1 MPGSGIALSSNGHTP
16 AAARSSVTR
25 GRLEMFAAEHPGKGG
40 GAKKGGSKG
49 SIEFQFNP
57 KEMSIAKS
65 AKWES
70 KPAPRA
76 GGSSP
81 PEFKGS
87 EPCKLTLELFFDA
100 TDTFDSKVVD
110 RVEKVFACLVPAGG
124 EAKAW
129 PPLVQ
134 LHWGEVTSFLGYVT
148 QVQAKYTLFAPN
160 GTPLRATCSLTIQE
174 MPEQKA
180 KQNPT
185 SGTYVV
191 HAEHTL
197 LQGETLAS
205 IAYRE
210 YGDPQL
216 WRALAEFNE
225 VDDPLRLRPGTT
237 LVVPE
242 LTDLLAAVEAA
253 RAAEGPPLALTRAG

>member
-1 MPGSGIALSSNGHTP
+1 MAGSSIALSSNGHTP
-16 AAARSSVTR
+16 AAARSNVQH
-25 GRLEMFAAEHPGKGG
+25 GRLELYASKHPGTGSGADKGP
-40 GAKKGGSKG
+40 KKDP
-49 SIEFQFNP
+49 IHFQFNP

-65 AKWES
+65 AKW
-70 KPAPRA
+70 
-76 GGSSP
+76 GSSP
-81 PEFKGS
+81 TAKAPKSAPPEFQGS

-100 TDTFDSKVVD
+100 TDTFDASVVQ
-110 RVEKVFACLVPAGG
+110 RVEAVFGCLVPVSGKEG
-124 EAKAW
+124 AW

-174 MPEQKA
+174 MPEQKG

-185 SGTYVV
+185 SGTYVL
-191 HAEHTL
+191 HTEHTL
-197 LQGETLAS
+197 LRGETLAS

-210 YGDPQL
+210 YGDPAL
-216 WRALAEFNE
+216 WRALAEFND
-225 VDDPLRLRPGTT
+225 VDDPLRLRPGTS

-242 LTDLLAAVEAA
+242 LADLLAA
-253 RAAEGPPLALTRAG
+253 AGTGG

>member
-1 MPGSGIALSSNGHTP
+1 MAGSAIALSSNGHTA
-16 AAARSSVTR
+16 AAARSNVQH
-25 GRLEMFAAEHPGKGG
+25 GRLELYAAVHPGKGG
-40 GAKKGGSKG
+40 GAKKGGPQG
-49 SIEFQFNP
+49 AIEFQFNP

-65 AKWES
+65 AKWGS

-76 GGSSP
+76 GGTAP
-81 PEFKGS
+81 PEFQGS

-100 TDTFDSKVVD
+100 TDTFDASVVG
-110 RVEKVFACLVPAGG
+110 RVEKVFSCLVPASG
-124 EAKAW
+124 EDKAW

-174 MPEQKA
+174 MPEQKG

-185 SGTYVV
+185 SGTYQV
-191 HAEHTL
+191 HTEHTL
-197 LQGETLAS
+197 LRGESLAS
-205 IAYRE
+205 IAHRE
-210 YGDPQL
+210 YGDAAL

-242 LTDLLAAVEAA
+242 LADLLAPTG
-253 RAAEGPPLALTRAG
+253 RRG